1 MAGHSDA
8 YELGRNDYLR
18 HPDSYHNPFPK
29 SSQDWN
35 DYERGWTQGLK
46 RYPQQKT
53 SEPIPRRKKVV
64 ERPPSK
70 PELSPEQMAI
80 RDAYKRLK

>member
-1 MAGHSDA
+1 MAVHSDA

-46 RYPQQKT
+46 RYPEQKT
-53 SEPIPRRKKVV
+53 SYPNPTWKKVV
-64 ERPPSK
+64 MQSPSK
-70 PELSPEQMAI
+70 PELSPEQKLV
-80 RDAYKRLK
+80 RDAYKKLK